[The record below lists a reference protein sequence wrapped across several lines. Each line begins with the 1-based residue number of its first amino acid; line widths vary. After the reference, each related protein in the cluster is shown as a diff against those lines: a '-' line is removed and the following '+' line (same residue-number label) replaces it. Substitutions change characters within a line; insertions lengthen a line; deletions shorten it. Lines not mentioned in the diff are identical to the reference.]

1 MQIIKIQ
8 HHKTKNGELIL
19 GSFDEQIVLIDFL
32 YRKMRSRV
40 DSRIQN
46 GLNSVFE
53 IQKCKLLDR
62 LKNQIDEYFS
72 GERKQFDLPIL
83 TVGTYFQKL
92 VWSELLKIKY
102 GETISYLG
110 LAKRI
115 GNKKAVRAVANAN
128 GANSIGFVVP
138 CHRVIETNGGIG
150 GYGGGVLLKKRLLEM
165 ENSLF

>member
-1 MQIIKIQ
+1 MKIIKIQ

-19 GSFDEQIVLIDFL
+19 GSFNNQIVLVDFL

-46 GLNSVFE
+46 GLNAIFK
-53 IQKCKLLDR
+53 IQKCEILD
-62 LKNQIDEYFS
+62 KTKEQISEYFS
-72 GERKQFDLPIL
+72 GERKQFDLPVL
-83 TVGTYFQKL
+83 TVGTDFQKL

-110 LAKRI
+110 LAERI

-128 GANSIGFVVP
+128 GANSIGFIIP